1 VAVVMLIAH
10 AGAERARH
18 ALTAAHRHVQL
29 ALSQLDRRG

>member
-1 VAVVMLIAH
+1 MLIAH